1 MSNPLNNVHEQY
13 ADLQAKVEELEADTQ
28 RLAYTEEELIEA
40 SIEIE
45 RLVNAHDKERD
56 RSRKYQQRI
65 EELQATITALTAA
78 PIDNGIPELD
88 AFCQQFNDGKFD
100 LTDLVC
106 RIWNSQQ
113 AKVESLTELVAS
125 LEEVRAKEYAFKQ
138 AKVEK
143 LTKAI
148 TDFREG
154 NYPDPR
160 SYRPNNCPHGTHYW
174 QECANCDEEY
184 WQSVLQEGE

>member
-1 MSNPLNNVHEQY
+1 MSEASDKHDEQC
-13 ADLQAKVEELEADTQ
+13 ANLKKAAAICEQRGQGLVDSVIALQAEVEE
-28 RLAYTEEELIEA
+28 
-40 SIEIE
+40 
-45 RLVNAHDKERD
+45 
-56 RSRKYQQRI
+56 
-65 EELQATITALTAA
+65 
-78 PIDNGIPELD
+78 
-88 AFCQQFNDGKFD
+88 
-100 LTDLVC
+100 
-106 RIWNSQQ
+106 
-113 AKVESLTELVAS
+113 
-125 LEEVRAKEYAFKQ
+125 
-138 AKVEK
+138 